1 VLAVELVKFNEL
13 EEKVKSIIKEYA
25 LLKKRNEELEV
36 LLKSKDGELEGVRNK
51 IGMLNEERD
60 SVRTKVDSLL
70 DMLHGI
76 EI

>member
-1 VLAVELVKFNEL
+1 VELVKFNEL

-36 LLKSKDGELEGVRNK
+36 LLKSKDGELEEVRNK

-60 SVRTKVDSLL
+60 SVRTKVDLLL

>member
-1 VLAVELVKFNEL
+1 VELVKFNEL
-13 EEKVKSIIKEYA
+13 EEKVKSIIKEYT

-36 LLKSKDGELEGVRNK
+36 LLKSKDGELEEVRNK

>member
-1 VLAVELVKFNEL
+1 MELVKFNEL

>member
-1 VLAVELVKFNEL
+1 MELVKFNEL

-36 LLKSKDGELEGVRNK
+36 LLKSKDGELEEVRNK

-60 SVRTKVDSLL
+60 SVRTKVDLLL

-76 EI
+76 EV

>member
-1 VLAVELVKFNEL
+1 VELVKFNEL

>member
-1 VLAVELVKFNEL
+1 MELVKFNEL

-36 LLKSKDGELEGVRNK
+36 LLKSKDGELEEVRNK

-70 DMLHGI
+70 NMLHGI

>member
-1 VLAVELVKFNEL
+1 MELVKFNEL

-25 LLKKRNEELEV
+25 LLKKRNEELEI
-36 LLKSKDGELEGVRNK
+36 LLKGKDGELEEVRNK

>member
-1 VLAVELVKFNEL
+1 VELVKFNEL

-36 LLKSKDGELEGVRNK
+36 LLKSKDGELEEVRNK

>member
-1 VLAVELVKFNEL
+1 MELVKFNEL
-13 EEKVKSIIKEYA
+13 EEKVKSIIKEYT

>member
-1 VLAVELVKFNEL
+1 MELVKFNEL

-36 LLKSKDGELEGVRNK
+36 LLKGKDGELEEVRNK

-60 SVRTKVDSLL
+60 SVRTKLDSLL

-76 EI
+76 EN

>member
-1 VLAVELVKFNEL
+1 VFAVELVKFNEL

-36 LLKSKDGELEGVRNK
+36 LLKSKDGELEEVRNK

-60 SVRTKVDSLL
+60 SVRTKVDLLL

-76 EI
+76 EV

>member
-1 VLAVELVKFNEL
+1 MELVKFNEL

-36 LLKSKDGELEGVRNK
+36 LLKGKDGELEEVRNK

-76 EI
+76 EN

>member
-1 VLAVELVKFNEL
+1 VELVKFNEL

-36 LLKSKDGELEGVRNK
+36 LLKGKDGELEEVRNK

-76 EI
+76 EN

>member
-1 VLAVELVKFNEL
+1 MELVKFNEL

-36 LLKSKDGELEGVRNK
+36 LLKSRDGELEEVRNK

-60 SVRTKVDSLL
+60 SVRTKVDLLL

-76 EI
+76 EV

>member
-1 VLAVELVKFNEL
+1 MELVKFNEL

-60 SVRTKVDSLL
+60 SVRTKVDSLI

>member
-13 EEKVKSIIKEYA
+13 EEKVKSIIKEYT

-36 LLKSKDGELEGVRNK
+36 LLKSKDGELEEVRNK

>member
-1 VLAVELVKFNEL
+1 MELVKFNEL
-13 EEKVKSIIKEYA
+13 EEKVKSIIKEYT

-36 LLKSKDGELEGVRNK
+36 LLKSKDGELEEVRNK

>member
-1 VLAVELVKFNEL
+1 MELVKFNEL

-36 LLKSKDGELEGVRNK
+36 LLKSKDGELEEVRNK

-60 SVRTKVDSLL
+60 SVRTKVDLLL

>member
-1 VLAVELVKFNEL
+1 MFAVELVKFNEL

-36 LLKSKDGELEGVRNK
+36 LLKSKDGELEEVGNK

>member
-1 VLAVELVKFNEL
+1 VELVKFNEL

-36 LLKSKDGELEGVRNK
+36 LLKGKDGELEEVRNK

-60 SVRTKVDSLL
+60 SVRTKLDSLL

-76 EI
+76 EN

>member
-1 VLAVELVKFNEL
+1 MELVKFNEL

-36 LLKSKDGELEGVRNK
+36 LLKSKDGELEEVRNK

>member
-1 VLAVELVKFNEL
+1 VELVKFNEL

-36 LLKSKDGELEGVRNK
+36 LLKSKDGELEEVRNK

-60 SVRTKVDSLL
+60 SVRTKVDLLL

-76 EI
+76 EV